1 MLKDPL
7 KLSALLFFLVLGAL
21 ITFLLSNNSAPPIKI
36 ERAALGG
43 DFTLQSLE
51 GPVSLSDFKGGPVLI
66 YFGFTSCPDI
76 CPTSLAVMRQSFSSL
91 SEAELANVNALFIS
105 VDPERDTL
113 EHLATYS
120 HFFSPKITGVTGSRE
135 DIDLV
140 VAQYGAYYRFVEL
153 EDSAMGYTVDHSSR
167 IYLIDSEGKLVTTVP
182 HDSSPAV
189 LSEKI
194 KTLL

>member
-7 KLSALLFFLVLGAL
+7 KLSAFLFFALLGGL
-21 ITFLLSNNSAPPIKI
+21 IIFLLSKDSTPQLTVQ
-36 ERAALGG
+36 RAALGG
-43 DFTLQSLE
+43 DFTLESPE
-51 GPVSLSDFKGGPVLI
+51 GPVSLSDFEGGPVLI

-76 CPTSLAVMRQSFSSL
+76 CPTSLAVMRHSFTLL
-91 SEAELANVNALFIS
+91 SDEELSKVNALFIT

-113 EHLATYS
+113 EHLKTYT

-135 DIDLV
+135 EIDLV

-153 EDSAMGYTVDHSSR
+153 ENSAMDYTVDHSSR
-167 IYLIDSEGKLVTTVP
+167 IYLVDSQGKLVTTVP

-189 LSEKI
+189 LAEKI
-194 KTLL
+194 KALL